1 MRDRGFSRKPVVV
14 ASRGLVGA
22 WLCATLLLGLT
33 AIATKAEPT
42 FDLPDDVRLPLAIAI
57 GAFVGAALCAI
68 FTNVPRGYREAGAEG
83 LGKLVSKSCA
93 DLETEALAKVAKNR
107 LSVLGSAR
115 EINRDKGRA
124 LLLAIIFEALAVA
137 ALFWAM
143 LALLY

>member
-1 MRDRGFSRKPVVV
+1 
-14 ASRGLVGA
+14 
-22 WLCATLLLGLT
+22 LT

-68 FTNVPRGYREAGAEG
+68 FTNVPRRYREAGAEG
-83 LGKLVSKSCA
+83 LRKLLSDGWA
-93 DLETEALAKVAKNR
+93 DSETDALSKVAKNR

-115 EINRDKGRA
+115 HINRDKGWA
-124 LLLAIIFEALAVA
+124 LLSAIIFEALAVA